1 MDIKPLAS
9 PARRV
14 TFAKSKMFVLCS
26 LATIAIFG
34 CGTEPSYPNA
44 HLAGAVSVDGHP
56 IQEGSIAF
64 TPIGSTKG
72 PAVGSKITAGRYD
85 CPHVPLG
92 ELLMQ
97 IYASRSTG
105 KTIEVMG
112 TTLPEVQDLVP
123 EKDRDGIKIEVT
135 GDNLN
140 QDIALNS
147 SHNAR

>member
-1 MDIKPLAS
+1 MGTKPIVN
-9 PARRV
+9 PTRRV
-14 TFAKSKMFVLCS
+14 TIAKSKMFVLCS
-26 LATIAIFG
+26 LASIAIFG

-44 HLAGAVSVDGHP
+44 HLAGAVSVDGQP

-72 PAVGSKITAGRYD
+72 PAVGAKIIAGRYD
-85 CPHVPLG
+85 CLHVPLG

-112 TTLPEVQDLVP
+112 TTLPEMQDLVP
-123 EKDRDGIKIEVT
+123 EKDRDGIKIEVL

-140 QDIALNS
+140 QDFALNS
-147 SHNAR
+147 SDDAR